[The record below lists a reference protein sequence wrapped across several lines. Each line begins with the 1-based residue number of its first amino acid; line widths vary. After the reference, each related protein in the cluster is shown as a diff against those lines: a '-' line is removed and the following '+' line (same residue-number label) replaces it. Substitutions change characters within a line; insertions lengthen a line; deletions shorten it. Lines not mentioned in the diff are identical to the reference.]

1 MMRGSRA
8 RRISGS
14 VMVEFTLSLTFLIP
28 LFLGACTFGY
38 GFYVYSRLQNAVRS
52 GGRYAS
58 TLTYNSADTT
68 PPDSYKAA
76 VQKMAVYGDPAAN
89 TTTATAVAPNLTTS
103 NVSLTVTF
111 TNKAPSG
118 VTVAIQN
125 YTLPAYLGNVTLT
138 NKPYA
143 YFPFTGL
150 WGPP

>member
-1 MMRGSRA
+1 MTRSTRA
-8 RRISGS
+8 RRICGS
-14 VMVEFTLSLTFLIP
+14 VMVEFTLSMTFLIP
-28 LFLGACTFGY
+28 LFLGSCTFGY
-38 GFYVYSRLQNAVRS
+38 AFYLYSQLQNAVRS

-68 PPDSYKAA
+68 PSTSFQTA

-89 TTTATAVAPNLTTS
+89 TATATAVAPNLTTA
-103 NVSLTVTF
+103 NITVTMTF
-111 TNKAPSG
+111 TRGAPSG
-118 VTVAIQN
+118 VTVAVTN
-125 YTLPAYLGNVTLT
+125 YTLPAYLGNVTLN